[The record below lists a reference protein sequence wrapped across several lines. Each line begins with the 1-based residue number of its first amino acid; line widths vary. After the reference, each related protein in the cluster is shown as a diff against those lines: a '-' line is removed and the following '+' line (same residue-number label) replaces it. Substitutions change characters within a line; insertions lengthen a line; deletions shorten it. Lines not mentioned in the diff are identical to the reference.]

1 MPVISTNTSANTAL
15 RYLNSN
21 SAEQSSITAKIASGS
36 RIQKA
41 SDDAAGLAIGTKI
54 ESDVTTL
61 MQAATNASNG
71 ASILQAADG
80 GLSNISDILQRM
92 KQLSTQALSGAV
104 TDDERAFIDAEFQEL
119 IEEIDGIATGTR
131 FNGQS
136 LLDGSTDFVTGTGVD
151 FMVGSDVTDII
162 TVEISDVDATAL
174 GVNALD
180 VTDTANATA
189 ASTAIDTAIATVSQ
203 TRAEVGAQISRFEF
217 RGDSI
222 ATQTENLDAAKSSI
236 MDADIAYEQAQLS
249 SAEVLT
255 EASIAALSKANET
268 PQSLL
273 QLIR

>member
-1 MPVISTNTSANTAL
+1 MISSPSPDDFRPL
-15 RYLNSN
+15 HV
-21 SAEQSSITAKIASGS
+21 TAKIASGS

-61 MQAATNASNG
+61 QQAATNASNG

-136 LLDGSTDFVTGTGVD
+136 LLDGSTDFVAGTGVD
-151 FMVGSDVTDII
+151 FMVGSDVTDTI
-162 TVEISDVDATAL
+162 TVEIADVDATAL

-180 VTDTANATA
+180 VTDTTNATA

-222 ATQTENLDAAKSSI
+222 ATQTENLDAAQSSI
-236 MDADIAYEQAQLS
+236 MDADIAYEQAKLS

-255 EASIAALSKANET
+255 EASIAALAKANQT
-268 PQSLL
+268 PESLL